1 MIKSLFIISGLF
13 FLVGLFNF
21 FKKKPTLGWL
31 FVAIGIVGLSL
42 AFIVVSLY
50 PDKF

>member
-1 MIKSLFIISGLF
+1 MIKSLFIISAMF

-21 FKKKPTLGWL
+21 FKKKPALGWL
-31 FVAIGIVGLSL
+31 FIAIGVVGLSL

-50 PDKF
+50 PDKL